1 MVLMSLSSLQL
12 RKFIFSLTVFFG
24 FASVC
29 CFAQP
34 IFFAVK
40 STPYDRQMAR
50 VRPVLIGAAGQP
62 ARGIPLVTVN
72 QWMNQLREMP
82 YRYSRL
88 WQTPSEV
95 NAARATDCK
104 GKAVTLYKIM
114 QAMGATNVRLV
125 IGRHRAHDWRTHAW
139 LEWGTADGN
148 YLLDPTFHGMAAKD
162 LQDSSSYVPLY
173 GYEGEHKYRAFDV
186 TLVTQ
191 N

>member
-1 MVLMSLSSLQL
+1 MVLISLPSLCLKKFLSSFAVCL
-12 RKFIFSLTVFFG
+12 G
-24 FASVC
+24 FTSVC
-29 CFAQP
+29 CSAQP

-50 VRPVLIGAAGQP
+50 VRPVLSCVASHPAG
-62 ARGIPLVTVN
+62 GIPLATVN
-72 QWMNQLREMP
+72 QWMNKLRGIP
-82 YRYSRL
+82 YRYSQL

-95 NAARATDCK
+95 DAARAADCK

-125 IGRHRAHDWRTHAW
+125 IGRHRVHDWRTHAW
-139 LEWGTADGN
+139 LEWETADGN
-148 YLLDPTFHGMAAKD
+148 YLLDPTLRWVAAKNT
-162 LQDSSSYVPLY
+162 QNRFSYVPLY